1 MDTMTF
7 DSLCRYETT
16 SWAYWHPDEDSS
28 IEWFRTLRDRLHGRT
43 VFLGLN
49 RSEKWPANLDGTHLP
64 NFHTRGHAG
73 DRRLKRFVQDA
84 QLDNLIGGFMT
95 DLSEEIC
102 SRSDKVKID
111 IEAAM
116 TSLREKIDLIGREEK
131 RAVIAFGDKTFES
144 LRKGLGM
151 KNSAVVEHKDH
162 RTAKFDAN
170 FADELWTVYRVWHP
184 GNYGQYR
191 EKVEKQLPQQLRY
204 INIRSHFVLSR

>member
-1 MDTMTF
+1 MAGQF
-7 DSLCRYETT
+7 FWVL
-16 SWAYWHPDEDSS
+16 
-28 IEWFRTLRDRLHGRT
+28 I
-43 VFLGLN
+43 V
-49 RSEKWPANLDGTHLP
+49 SEKWPANLDGTHLP

-102 SRSDKVKID
+102 SRSDKVKD
-111 IEAAM
+111 RHRGSDDFA
-116 TSLREKIDLIGREEK
+116 REKIDLIGREEK

-170 FADELWTVYRVWHP
+170 LRTNSGRYIASAS
-184 GNYGQYR
+184 G
-191 EKVEKQLPQQLRY
+191 QLRP
-204 INIRSHFVLSR
+204 VSRKSGETASTAIALI